1 MQRETTKLDSIL
13 DLFFTNSPGLVTSI
27 GNTPG
32 VSTAS
37 EHKAII
43 ADIKMRAQ
51 FSKKSPHRI
60 FKWSATPWERLKTE
74 TKEFAET
81 FLQRFADYTGSNAV
95 SEMWEA
101 IDKHVQGMKKLVPS
115 KLAKSRT
122 DQPWLSP
129 SLKRQCNRCK
139 RKFKKWKTLKT
150 KGKPS
155 KNAREVYKKAQMEKN
170 KLLRKARL
178 GYINTILEDALASK
192 DSKPL
197 FRHLKTHKTDNS
209 GIAPLKDG
217 GQVYSDARKKA
228 DILAKQFRSIFTI
241 DQEKDADTTL
251 LGPSC
256 PPLPDLVISE
266 EGVLKLLQGIDPRKA
281 SGLDEI
287 PCHLLSGLAAELA
300 PVFTRLFQQSYNDS
314 VIPDVW
320 RSAWITPVFKKGA
333 KFEASNYR
341 PVSLTCVACKLLEH
355 IITAHI
361 RSHLETYGLI
371 YSNQHGFMK
380 RRHCESQLL
389 MTTHDFLTRLDKKHT
404 VDIAVLDFSK
414 AFNSVPHKRL
424 LRKLRLY
431 GIEGRNLAWISCF
444 LHNRTQSVVVD
455 GIRSHTG
462 SATSGDPVVSG
473 VPQGTVLG
481 PLLFLLFINDLP
493 HVLDPGTECRLYAD
507 DCLIY
512 RSIHCP
518 SDQVALQ
525 KDLDALH
532 NWSKAWGLCFNVSK
546 CNMLHLA
553 RQVEKPCRFYTI
565 GGDIIKSVFEAT
577 YLGVTIS
584 NNFGSRS
591 WLWYPYISSVVASAS
606 QRLGFLRRNLRGS
619 PYRMWELAFEA
630 LVRSTLNYCG
640 SIWDPSVQGEIQKL
654 EMIQNRGARWVRGA
668 RGVLSVI
675 SLLRDLGWL
684 SLADRR
690 CNQRLCLF
698 YKLLNNI
705 IDVNIDELDI
715 QLLKNSDSRKT
726 RGYHPNKIVRQRA
739 SDKNSPLWTSTVFRT
754 IPQWNNLSPA
764 SLEAGSITIFKSQ
777 LSPRP

>member
-1 MQRETTKLDSIL
+1 M
-13 DLFFTNSPGLVTSI
+13 LFF
-27 GNTPG
+27 
-32 VSTAS
+32 
-37 EHKAII
+37 
-43 ADIKMRAQ
+43 
-51 FSKKSPHRI
+51 
-60 FKWSATPWERLKTE
+60 
-74 TKEFAET
+74 
-81 FLQRFADYTGSNAV
+81 
-95 SEMWEA
+95 
-101 IDKHVQGMKKLVPS
+101 
-115 KLAKSRT
+115 
-122 DQPWLSP
+122 
-129 SLKRQCNRCK
+129 
-139 RKFKKWKTLKT
+139 
-150 KGKPS
+150 
-155 KNAREVYKKAQMEKN
+155 
-170 KLLRKARL
+170 LL
-178 GYINTILEDALASK
+178 YI
-192 DSKPL
+192 
-197 FRHLKTHKTDNS
+197 
-209 GIAPLKDG
+209 
-217 GQVYSDARKKA
+217 
-228 DILAKQFRSIFTI
+228 
-241 DQEKDADTTL
+241 
-251 LGPSC
+251 
-256 PPLPDLVISE
+256 
-266 EGVLKLLQGIDPRKA
+266 
-281 SGLDEI
+281 
-287 PCHLLSGLAAELA
+287 
-300 PVFTRLFQQSYNDS
+300 
-314 VIPDVW
+314 
-320 RSAWITPVFKKGA
+320 
-333 KFEASNYR
+333 
-341 PVSLTCVACKLLEH
+341 
-355 IITAHI
+355 
-361 RSHLETYGLI
+361 
-371 YSNQHGFMK
+371 MK

-414 AFNSVPHKRL
+414 AFDSVPHKRL

-553 RQVEKPCRFYTI
+553 RQVEKPCRFYTL
-565 GGDIIKSVFEAT
+565 GGDIIKSVSEAT

-584 NNFGSRS
+584 NIFGSRS
-591 WLWYPYISSVVASAS
+591 SHWYPHISVVASAS

-619 PYRMWELAFEA
+619 PYRMRELAFKA

-640 SIWDPSVQGEIQKL
+640 SIWDPSVQEEIQKL
-654 EMIQNRGARWVRGA
+654 EMIQNQGTRWVRGA
-668 RGVLSVI
+668 RGVLSVT

-690 CNQRLCLF
+690 RNQRLCLF